1 MKTITKNLLAFS
13 IGLVVLTIA
22 FRFSLSTMLQNRLFG
37 SVWIVATIYGILI
50 FIIGWIFGRKD
61 KMNLPLYDIGFRFH
75 LVTYIICN
83 LIAEVWYLIGLQSEY
98 ENIRTVH
105 LTAIFWGIGLLI
117 HFIIYLVTRKNAI
130 KGIKKSEIFE

>member
-13 IGLVVLTIA
+13 IGLVILTIA

-37 SVWIVATIYGILI
+37 SIWIVATIYGILI
-50 FIIGWIFGRKD
+50 FIIGWIFGKKD

-75 LVTYIICN
+75 LATYIICN
-83 LIAEVWYLIGLQSEY
+83 IIAEVWYLFGMQSEY
-98 ENIRTVH
+98 ENVRTVH

-117 HFIIYLVTRKNAI
+117 HFIIYLATRKNAI
-130 KGIKKSEIFE
+130 KGIKKSDIFE

>member
-50 FIIGWIFGRKD
+50 FIIGWIFGKKD

-75 LVTYIICN
+75 LATYIICN

-105 LTAIFWGIGLLI
+105 LTVIFWGIGLFI

-130 KGIKKSEIFE
+130 NGIKKSEIFE

>member
-1 MKTITKNLLAFS
+1 MKTITNNLLAFS

-37 SVWIVATIYGILI
+37 SVLIVAIIYSILI
-50 FIIGWIFGRKD
+50 FIIGCIFGKKD

-75 LVTYIICN
+75 LATYIICN
-83 LIAEVWYLIGLQSEY
+83 IIAEVWFLFNMQSEY
-98 ENIRTVH
+98 ENVRTVH

-117 HFIIYLVTRKNAI
+117 HLIIYLATRKNAI